1 VVLLVGGHRRE
12 WAAVI
17 EVGVKLV
24 LVFVPPVIGRYHRV
38 VVCPVR
44 ERERERESMR
54 EREREHERESMRR
67 ERERERERESVCER
81 ERERERAHRAASLCS
96 CVVRTYI
103 P

>member
-44 ERERERESMR
+44 ERERERACERERESMR
-54 EREREHERESMRR
+54 ER
-67 ERERERERESVCER
+67 
-81 ERERERAHRAASLCS
+81 A
-96 CVVRTYI
+96 
-103 P
+103 